1 MELTYLLNSGFM
13 VRSGRT
19 VLLFDDYEDPSG
31 TADRIIDAGN
41 FDRLYIFVSHA
52 HFDHFGT
59 RIRAYAHIA
68 TRYIFSYD
76 LRRTKRV
83 KMFPAN
89 NIVYMKRYMEWSDEH
104 LHVWTYDS
112 TDVGV
117 SYLVELDNGMRIF
130 HAGDFNWWCWL
141 GDTEDNQRL
150 AEKAF
155 KKQMLKLQNLDAD
168 LAFFPVDG
176 RLEAAQEAGARIFV
190 EQTDIKA
197 FVAMHRVGY
206 PRWEP
211 TEAFFGKREPIPTW
225 APVTSGEKCL
235 LVDGKFM
242 PV

>member
-19 VLLFDDYEDPSG
+19 VLLFDDYDDPSG
-31 TADRIIDAGN
+31 AADRMMDAGD

-59 RIRAYAHIA
+59 HIRAYADQT
-68 TRYIFSYD
+68 TRYIFSFD

-83 KMFPAN
+83 KLFPTN
-89 NIVYMKRYMEWSDEH
+89 NIVYMKRYTEWSDDR

-117 SYLVELDNGMRIF
+117 SFLVEFEDGSRVF
-130 HAGDFNWWCWL
+130 HAGDFNWWNWL
-141 GDTEDNQRL
+141 GDKEENRQM

-155 KKQMLKLQNLDAD
+155 KKQMTKLRNLDAD
-168 LAFFPVDG
+168 VAFFPVDG
-176 RLEAAQEAGARIFV
+176 RLGAAQEMGPQAFV
-190 EQTDIKA
+190 DKTDVKA
-197 FVAMHRVGY
+197 LVAMHRVGY

-211 TEAFFGKREPIPTW
+211 SETFFGKREPIPTW
-225 APVTSGEKCL
+225 APTVPGETRRF
-235 LVDGKFM
+235 VDGLFISD
-242 PV
+242 